1 MTSLDKDFTQAT
13 EDIKKI
19 IKKLDNEDILYL
31 YGLYKQ
37 AILGKNTNPR
47 PSIFNFI
54 GRQKWKAWTDVS
66 EFPKDQAKIRYINLV
81 KNLSD
86 ETPQHQT

>member
-1 MTSLDKDFTQAT
+1 MASLEKDFTQAT

-19 IKKLDNEDILYL
+19 FKKLDNEDILYI

-37 AILGKNTNPR
+37 ANLGKNTTPR

-54 GRQKWKAWTDVS
+54 GLQKWKAWTAVS
-66 EFPKDQAKIRYINLV
+66 ELSKDESKIRYINLV
-81 KNLSD
+81 KKLSED
-86 ETPQHQT
+86 TQ